1 MKRENVRLRIR
12 FADIELQLLQMETD
26 TTRRFSARLKP
37 ERQRRLLQE
46 KISIQESLDRIIYP
60 ILYIPVEITSEIFLH
75 CLPVDGARSDARL
88 APMLLG
94 LVCQV

>member
-1 MKRENVRLRIR
+1 MKRKNVRLRIR

-46 KISIQESLDRIIYP
+46 
-60 ILYIPVEITSEIFLH
+60 
-75 CLPVDGARSDARL
+75 
-88 APMLLG
+88 
-94 LVCQV
+94 

>member
-1 MKRENVRLRIR
+1 
-12 FADIELQLLQMETD
+12 METD

-37 ERQRRLLQE
+37 ERQRRLSQE

-60 ILYIPVEITSEIFLH
+60 ILHIPVEITSEIFLH
-75 CLPVDGARSDARL
+75 CLPVDGARPDARL